1 MSLGKKIIV
10 YSVFCLSF
18 LLSGLS
24 DLPENSFLHAA
35 ANTVDVIELNDDTI
49 NPVTADYIMSA
60 VDEAERQGAQCLI
73 IKLDT
78 PGGLLSSTRSIVKK
92 ILGSSVPVVV
102 YISPSGS
109 RAGSAGVFITYASHV
124 AAMAPST
131 NIGAAHPVEMGGRS
145 GEQRTIWDALR
156 DMIDSTRD
164 RNKKNADGVSKE
176 TKTATEKNPESAAE
190 DPMSSKILNDTV
202 AFIQSMAKER
212 GRNIEWAKESVTKSY
227 SITEKEALERNVI
240 EIIATDDRDLLA
252 QLDGRTVTIGDRSVV
267 LRTKDASLRHIAMD
281 MRQRI
286 LNILANP
293 NIAYIFFI
301 LGFYGLLFEVT
312 HTGAVV
318 PGVLGTIFII
328 LAFFS
333 MQMLPTNYAGLA
345 LIVLAIILFIAEAKT
360 AGFGLF
366 TLGGLVCMVLGSL
379 MLFDSTVPLMRVSL
393 GIIFAFSF
401 TTAAITIFLVRLVI
415 ISHRKKVVSGK
426 EGLIGEKGSAQTHLL
441 PGVEGMV
448 FVHGEM
454 WTAVSQE
461 EIKKDAAI
469 VVAGI
474 DGMTLKVKKA

>member
-1 MSLGKKIIV
+1 MSRNKKIIIC
-10 YSVFCLSF
+10 SIFCLSF
-18 LLSGLS
+18 LFSGLL
-24 DLPENSFLHAA
+24 DLSEYSSLLAA
-35 ANTVDVIELNDDTI
+35 TNTVDVIGLNDDTI
-49 NPVTADYIMSA
+49 NPVTADYIISA
-60 VDEAERQGAQCLI
+60 IDEAARKDSQCLI

-78 PGGLLSSTRSIVKK
+78 PGGLLTSTRLIVKK
-92 ILGSSVPVVV
+92 ILSSPIPVVV

-109 RAGSAGVFITYASHV
+109 RAGSAGVFITYASHI

-145 GEQRTIWDALR
+145 SGQRSIWDALR
-156 DMIDSTRD
+156 DLVDSARE
-164 RNKKNADGVSKE
+164 RNKKSAADASKE
-176 TKTATEKNPESAAE
+176 AGAPEKKSEPAAE
-190 DPMSSKILNDTV
+190 DPMTSKILNDTV
-202 AFIQSMAKER
+202 AFIQSIAKER
-212 GRNIEWAKESVTKSY
+212 NRNIDWAKESVTKSY
-227 SITEKEALERNVI
+227 SITEKEALEEHVV
-240 EIIATDDRDLLA
+240 EIIAADEEDLLS
-252 QLDGRTVTIGDRSVV
+252 QLDGRTVTLGDRSVV
-267 LRTKDASLRHIAMD
+267 LRTKGASLRYIDMD
-281 MRQRI
+281 VRQKV

-312 HTGAVV
+312 HSGAVL
-318 PGVLGTIFII
+318 PGVLGTIFLII
-328 LAFFS
+328 AFFS

-366 TLGGLVCMVLGSL
+366 TLGGLVCMILGSL

-415 ISHRKKVVSGK
+415 ISHRKKIVSGK

-448 FVHGEM
+448 FVHGEI
-454 WTAVSQE
+454 WNAVSPE

-469 VVAGI
+469 VVVGI
-474 DGMTLKVKKA
+474 DGMVLRVKKA